1 MLEKTKYPLVSIIM
15 PTYNSSSTVISAID
29 SVLAQDYDN
38 WELLITDDKS
48 SDDTIAI
55 LKDFEARDPRIN
67 IVFNDAN
74 SGAGFSRNQSIR
86 RSNGKYIAFLDS
98 DDLWNPDKLKV
109 QISFM
114 EESKY
119 LFTFSSYQMFSNEG
133 DGKVVHAPASVTYNE
148 LLYGNVIG
156 CLTAV
161 YNAEVLGR
169 QKMPLIRKR
178 QDMGL
183 WLTLLSRCNKAYGL
197 PDILAKYRTD
207 SGMTQN
213 KFNVAKYQWEFYRK
227 VVNLGFFKS
236 SWYFFWYAINGLIK
250 HRV

>member
-1 MLEKTKYPLVSIIM
+1 MKNMSQPLVSIIM
-15 PTYNSSSTVISAID
+15 PTYNSSSTIINSIE
-29 SVLAQDYDN
+29 SVLLQSYDN
-38 WELLITDDKS
+38 WELIITDDC
-48 SDDTIAI
+48 SDDNMVDIIKEMAVG
-55 LKDFEARDPRIN
+55 EPRIN
-67 IVFNDAN
+67 ITVNIIN
-74 SGAGFSRNQSIR
+74 RGEGFSRNAYIER
-86 RSNGKYIAFLDS
+86 ANGKYIAFLDA
-98 DDLWNPDKLKV
+98 DDLWSTNKLDR

-114 EESKY
+114 EENKY
-119 LFTFSSYQMFSNEG
+119 LFTFTSYQMFSHLG
-133 DGKVVHAPASVTYNE
+133 DGKVINVPESVTYKQ

-161 YNAEVLGR
+161 YNAEALGK

>member
-1 MLEKTKYPLVSIIM
+1 MKNMSQPLVSIIM
-15 PTYNSSSTVISAID
+15 PTYNSSSTIINSIE
-29 SVLAQDYDN
+29 SVLLQSYDN
-38 WELLITDDKS
+38 WELIITDDC
-48 SDDTIAI
+48 SDDNTVDIIKEMAVG
-55 LKDFEARDPRIN
+55 EPRIN
-67 IVFNDAN
+67 ITVNIIN
-74 SGAGFSRNQSIR
+74 RGAGFSRNASIER
-86 RSNGKYIAFLDS
+86 ANGKYIAFLDA
-98 DDLWNPDKLKV
+98 DDLWSTNKLDR

-114 EESKY
+114 EENKY
-119 LFTFSSYQMFSNEG
+119 LFTFTSYQMFSHLG
-133 DGKVVHAPASVTYNE
+133 DGKVINVPESVTYKQ

-161 YNAEVLGR
+161 YNAEALGK

>member
-1 MLEKTKYPLVSIIM
+1 MNRSPLVSIIM
-15 PTYNSSSTVISAID
+15 PSYNSEKTISSAIN
-29 SVLAQDYDN
+29 SIIAQDYQH

-55 LKDFEARDPRIN
+55 LKNFEARDPRIN
-67 IVFNDAN
+67 VVFNDVN

-86 RSNGKYIAFLDS
+86 RSRGKYIAFLDS
-98 DDLWNPDKLKV
+98 DDIWKSDKLKI

-114 EESKY
+114 EEKKY
-119 LFTFSSYQMFSNEG
+119 VFTFTSYQMFSNEG
-133 DGKVVHAPASVTYNE
+133 EGKIVHAPASVTYNE

-169 QKMPLIRKR
+169 QEMPLIRKR

-183 WLTLLSRCNKAYGL
+183 WLALLAKCNKAYGL
-197 PDILAKYRTD
+197 PDVLARYRTD
-207 SGMTQN
+207 TGMTQN
-213 KFNVAKYQWEFYRK
+213 KLHVAKYQWEFYRT
-227 VVNLGFFKS
+227 VVHLNLLKS
-236 SWYFFWYAINGLIK
+236 SWYFFWYALNGLLK
-250 HRV
+250 HRK

>member
-1 MLEKTKYPLVSIIM
+1 
-15 PTYNSSSTVISAID
+15 
-29 SVLAQDYDN
+29 
-38 WELLITDDKS
+38 
-48 SDDTIAI
+48 
-55 LKDFEARDPRIN
+55 
-67 IVFNDAN
+67 
-74 SGAGFSRNQSIR
+74 
-86 RSNGKYIAFLDS
+86 
-98 DDLWNPDKLKV
+98 
-109 QISFM
+109 M